1 MPTFFRVWQNGSM
14 TTPSVRVPRTS
25 PSGPRIYVAECA
37 VDHVPPDPPFF
48 ICNRGFASIELD
60 TSVLSEGAYI
70 LRLSDPNLD
79 MNRQIVLAQYH
90 SQSEQDLGV
99 CFTGHISP
107 VNGPG
112 DRGAFTIV
120 RFQVLPGNITLN
132 GPFMVEVRSAGP
144 LVGPLPLG

>member
-1 MPTFFRVWQNGSM
+1 MA
-14 TTPSVRVPRTS
+14 PRITRSS
-25 PSGPRIYVAECA
+25 PSGPRNFVASCA

-48 ICNRGFASIELD
+48 VCNIGFRSVELD
-60 TSVLSEGAYI
+60 TAVLAQGAYI
-70 LRLSDPNLD
+70 LRLNDENLD
-79 MNRQIVLAQYH
+79 MNQQIVESQYH

-120 RFQVLPGNITLN
+120 RFQVLPGNITLD
-132 GPFMVEVRSAGP
+132 GPFMVAVSSAGP
-144 LVGPLPLG
+144 LVGPLPTG